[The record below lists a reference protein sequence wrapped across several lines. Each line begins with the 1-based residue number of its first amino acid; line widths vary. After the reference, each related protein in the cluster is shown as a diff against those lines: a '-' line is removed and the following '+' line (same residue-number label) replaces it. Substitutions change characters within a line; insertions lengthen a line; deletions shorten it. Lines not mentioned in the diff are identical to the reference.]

1 MYFSTGHFSQLVW
14 RDSKEVGIGTAQ
26 SKSGNFFLVARYS
39 PRGNID
45 GKFNDNVQDV
55 AEQSSDQSSQETKD
69 NNQPN
74 ITPGKEALVENRL
87 FLKNK
92 SRKCSTS
99 FDIKHSIRYLKMERN

>member
-1 MYFSTGHFSQLVW
+1 MVW

-45 GKFNDNVQDV
+45 GKFNDNVPDV
-55 AEQSSDQSSQETKD
+55 SEQSSEESSQGTKT

-74 ITPGKEALVENRL
+74 TTPGIVD
-87 FLKNK
+87 KNVVFFVTDLYIFINYVI
-92 SRKCSTS
+92 S
-99 FDIKHSIRYLKMERN
+99 